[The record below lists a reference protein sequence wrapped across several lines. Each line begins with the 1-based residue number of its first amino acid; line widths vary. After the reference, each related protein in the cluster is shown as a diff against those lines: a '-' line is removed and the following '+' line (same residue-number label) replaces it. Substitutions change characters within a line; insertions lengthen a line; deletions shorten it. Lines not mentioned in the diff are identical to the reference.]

1 VLVVDDVAD
10 NRDLYAEFL
19 AFAKVDVDT
28 AETAEE
34 ALAKLESERFD
45 VVVMDLAL
53 PGMDG
58 WEATKRIKSD
68 PRYAGVTVL
77 VLTGHVLREHVDR
90 AQKAGADEVL
100 TKPCLPVD
108 LLAAI
113 QKHVPLGGAA
123 PTPTTSTRRRRAQR
137 K

>member
-1 VLVVDDVAD
+1 VDDVAD

-19 AFAKVDVDT
+19 AFAKLEVDT

-34 ALAKLESERFD
+34 ALDKIDRMPFD

-58 WEATKRIKSD
+58 WEATRRIKAD
-68 PRYAGVTVL
+68 PRHAGIHVL

-90 AQKAGADEVL
+90 AQQAGADEVL
-100 TKPCLPVD
+100 TKPCLPID
-108 LLAAI
+108 LLATI
-113 QKHVPLGGAA
+113 QKYVPFGAP